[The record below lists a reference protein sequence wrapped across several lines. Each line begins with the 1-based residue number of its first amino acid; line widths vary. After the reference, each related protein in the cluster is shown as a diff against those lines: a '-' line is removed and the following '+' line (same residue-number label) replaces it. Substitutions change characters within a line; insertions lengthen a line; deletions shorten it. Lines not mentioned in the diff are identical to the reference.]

1 MVREQFLE
9 IQECFTNSSSFSD
22 LSLIKMQF
30 MTEDVGYLFNN
41 DIGDYLDTTCKSLR
55 RKII

>member
-1 MVREQFLE
+1 
-9 IQECFTNSSSFSD
+9 
-22 LSLIKMQF
+22 MQF
-30 MTEDVGYLFNN
+30 MIEDVGYLFNN